1 MYHNHNV
8 EDDTTIEFQKY
19 VFKTSRIS
27 KLNDKEVIQ
36 QAYKELSSIGNVRF
50 KDFVNVRG
58 GVDGP
63 LLQKLKN
70 RIKKYGAKNNYIL
83 TARPAESAVA
93 IHGWLKSKGINIPL
107 ENITGLGNSTGE
119 AKAMWMA
126 DKYAEGYND
135 MYFVDD
141 ALPNVEAVRD
151 VMDQLD
157 IKGSSVQAKFNFSK
171 EFDSS
176 QFDNVFEDGMND
188 MKEDLDLDI
197 ILEETKGVPR
207 EKKFSKAKAIR
218 RGKGKGRFKF
228 FLPPSAEDFKGLIYS
243 LLGKGKKGER
253 HHKFFK
259 EKLFDPYAKAMRA
272 LHMLKQSVS
281 YDMRALK
288 KANKD
293 IAKKLN
299 KDIPGLEFTLD
310 QAIRVYNYNKNGFDI
325 PGMSQTD
332 INALI
337 KHVESNPDIQA
348 FADGVDVIN
357 QKAGG
362 LVAPD
367 DAWLAENISIAT
379 NAAADNTRDNLLSEF
394 NNNVDTIFS
403 EENMNKL
410 QAVYGPNYVEALKDV
425 IYRMKSG
432 SNRPEGM
439 SRLMNGFMDWIN
451 GSVGATMFFNAR
463 SAVLQTLSTVN
474 FINWSD
480 NNPLKVAKTLA
491 NPKQFATDF
500 ISLFNSDFLKQ
511 RRSGLQQDLNAKEM
525 AEAIR
530 NSKNPVRA
538 VIGYILQKGFLPTQM
553 ADSFA
558 IAMGGASFYRN
569 RVNSYLEQGLNQKE
583 AETKAFE
590 DFQEIAEE
598 TQQSARPDK
607 ISQQQASPLGKLILA
622 FQNTPMQYNRLIKR
636 AMQDLVN
643 GRGDAKTHISKI
655 LYYGAIQNAIFYGLQ
670 QALFAVAFG
679 DDEEEEKD
687 NDDKYFNIGN
697 GMIDSL
703 LRGSGFAGAAVSTL
717 KNMVLE
723 FMEQEESKYQPDH
736 AYTLIEML
744 NLSPPVGIKARKLYS
759 ATQSWE
765 FNEKVIKQMSLTQF
779 DNPIYEAAFSATEA
793 ITNVPLSRLYSKIRN
808 IREAMNSDNKT
819 WERVAL
825 MLGWSTWNFGIKPQA
840 VIDAKQEVKEIQK
853 EERKKKN
860 EIKKQER
867 KEKEEAENKIKI
879 EENKK
884 LQEEEKKEG
893 KKVQCAAISRSGKR
907 CKNEALPGK
916 SFCTIHDEVEQ
927 GDKEV
932 QCSHIKKDGKRCKM
946 KTKNKSG
953 LCYYHD

>member
-1 MYHNHNV
+1 
-8 EDDTTIEFQKY
+8 
-19 VFKTSRIS
+19 
-27 KLNDKEVIQ
+27 
-36 QAYKELSSIGNVRF
+36 
-50 KDFVNVRG
+50 
-58 GVDGP
+58 
-63 LLQKLKN
+63 
-70 RIKKYGAKNNYIL
+70 
-83 TARPAESAVA
+83 
-93 IHGWLKSKGINIPL
+93 
-107 ENITGLGNSTGE
+107 
-119 AKAMWMA
+119 
-126 DKYAEGYND
+126 
-135 MYFVDD
+135 
-141 ALPNVEAVRD
+141 
-151 VMDQLD
+151 
-157 IKGSSVQAKFNFSK
+157 
-171 EFDSS
+171 
-176 QFDNVFEDGMND
+176 MND

-723 FMEQEESKYQPDH
+723 FMEQEKSDYQPDH

-759 ATQSWE
+759 ALQSWE
-765 FNEKVIKQMSLTQF
+765 FNKKVIKQMPLTQF